1 MPRKQNKRRA
11 DGRIAVQVYLGKVDG
26 KRRYK
31 TVYGN
36 TQKEA
41 DEAALQ
47 VKLAL
52 RKGIDVT
59 AERDT
64 FGDWAQRW
72 LGLKKGN
79 VSAKH
84 YASLESEINHLQ
96 PIAHLPISKIRT
108 SDIQDILQNLS
119 IENPSTG
126 RPMSKK
132 TLNDIKN
139 AASGAFRLA
148 IMNRVTDFNPAEYA
162 EVPQG
167 APRSGRRALTDEEQG
182 WIIDTPH
189 RAQTAAMIMLFAG
202 LRRGEVIPLT
212 WSDVDLKA
220 RTIMVNKAVEFVGS
234 RAELKAHTKTD
245 AGMRVIDL
253 PQILV
258 DFLAGKKRD
267 NFLVCPAASG
277 GMMSD
282 TAWRRMWES
291 YLFDLNLKYGNA
303 VVKRNKFDPRGNLMV
318 IDRFTAHNLRHTYAT
333 MLYKAGVDVLT
344 AKEQLGHADI
354 KTTLNIYT
362 HLDREYKRRTMD
374 KLDQYLDASQMQVST
389 FDK

>member
-11 DGRIAVQVYLGKVDG
+11 DGRIAVQVYLGQVDG
-26 KRRYK
+26 KRKYK
-31 TVYGN
+31 TVYGS

-72 LGLKKGN
+72 LGLKKGS

-84 YASLESEINHLQ
+84 YASLESEINHLY
-96 PIAHLPISKIRT
+96 PIAHLSISKIRT

-119 IENPSTG
+119 TENPSTG
-126 RPMSKK
+126 RPTSKK

-139 AASGAFRLA
+139 AASGVFRLA
-148 IMNRVTDFNPAEYA
+148 VMNRVTDFNPAEYA

-220 RTIMVNKAVEFVGS
+220 RTITVNKAVEFVGS

-258 DFLAGKKRD
+258 DFLAGKNRD

-291 YLFDLNLKYGNA
+291 YLFDLNLKYGNS
-303 VVKRNKFDPRGNLMV
+303 VIKRNKFDPRGNLMV

-344 AKEQLGHADI
+344 AKEQPGHADI

-374 KLDQYLDASQMQVST
+374 KLDQYLDASQMQVRS